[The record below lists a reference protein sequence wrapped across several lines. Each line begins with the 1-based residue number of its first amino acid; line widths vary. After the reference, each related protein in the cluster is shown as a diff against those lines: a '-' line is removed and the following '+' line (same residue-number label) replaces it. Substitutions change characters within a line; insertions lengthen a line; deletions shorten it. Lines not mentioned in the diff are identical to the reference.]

1 MKLSQGP
8 GPAAKACDL
17 AMWGLFAL
25 VMYVVTLK
33 LNRALQFVFGSLT
46 ILFFLLALG
55 DATGS
60 QATLRLAGYEGI
72 ICGLSAAYT
81 ALAQVL
87 NEVYRRVVLPLG
99 PVAAG

>member
-8 GPAAKACDL
+8 DPTAKACYFF
-17 AMWGLFAL
+17 MWGLFTL
-25 VMYVVTLK
+25 VMFFGTLK

-72 ICGLSAAYT
+72 ICGLSAVYAG
-81 ALAQVL
+81 LAHVL

-99 PVAAG
+99 PVTAD